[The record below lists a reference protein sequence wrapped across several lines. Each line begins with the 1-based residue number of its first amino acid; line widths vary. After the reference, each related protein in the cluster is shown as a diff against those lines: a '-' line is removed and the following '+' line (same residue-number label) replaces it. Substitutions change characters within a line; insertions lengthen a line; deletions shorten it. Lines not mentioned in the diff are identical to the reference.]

1 MSINKRLSTEI
12 KAKGPT
18 RERWLGSLAIALTA
32 LLIITSLYLI
42 FLYAPRERI
51 MGDVQRVFYVHLPLA
66 WNGLLAFGVTF
77 VLSILYLRSRQARY
91 DRWAAAS
98 AEVGLVFTTLML
110 LTGSLWARAAWGTYW
125 TWEPRLTT
133 AFLLWLMYVFY
144 LILRRYIEHQEKMR
158 LLAAAYGI
166 VAFINVPI
174 VFMSIR
180 WWRTLHPVIIKSGG
194 FQMEPEM
201 VFTLLVSLVSFTAF
215 YGLLLWERARLGRL
229 EERLARIREQIREV

>member
-1 MSINKRLSTEI
+1 MSAHKAVSTRVEAEKRTQQRS
-12 KAKGPT
+12 
-18 RERWLGSLAIALTA
+18 LGLAAIALTA
-32 LLIITSLYLI
+32 LLMVVSLYLI
-42 FLYAPRERI
+42 FLYAPRERM
-51 MGDVQRVFYVHLPLA
+51 MGDVQRIFYVHLPLA

-77 VLSILYLRSRQARY
+77 VLSILYLRTRRVSY

-110 LTGSLWARAAWGTYW
+110 ITGSLWARAVWGTYW

-133 AFLLWLMYVFY
+133 AFLLWLMYAFY
-144 LILRRYIEHQEKMR
+144 LILRRYIENQEKMR

-180 WWRTLHPVIIKSGG
+180 WWRTLHPVVIKASG

-201 VFTLLVSLVSFTAF
+201 VQTLMVALVSFTVF
-215 YGLLLWERARLGRL
+215 YGLLLWERARLEQLKERL
-229 EERLARIREQIREV
+229 ERLRERIREV

>member
-1 MSINKRLSTEI
+1 MNAHKTLSAGMR
-12 KAKGPT
+12 AKQPT
-18 RERWLGSLAIALTA
+18 REGPWGPLAIALTA
-32 LLIITSLYLI
+32 LLIVVSLYLI
-42 FLYAPRERI
+42 FLYAPRERV
-51 MGDVQRVFYVHLPLA
+51 MGDVQRIFYLHLPLA
-66 WNGLLAFGVTF
+66 WNGLLAFAVTF
-77 VLSILYLRSRQARY
+77 VLSILYLRTRRVGY

-133 AFLLWLMYVFY
+133 AFLLWLMYAFY
-144 LILRRYIEHQEKMR
+144 LILRRYIENKEKMH
-158 LLAAAYGI
+158 LLVAAYGI

-180 WWRTLHPVIIKSGG
+180 WWRTLHPVVLKTSG

-201 VFTLLVSLVSFTAF
+201 VTTLMVALFSFTVF

-229 EERLARIREQIREV
+229 EEELERLRERIREV